1 MDHSNEPS
9 LRDRREDSKSPCD
22 PTVSWATMNSIEPA
36 TNEPDPIAGWPL
48 LDSRID
54 LDGEIVELSLI
65 DQDFVID
72 RLVEENADLERRNP
86 YFGLVWP
93 SAIVLGK
100 TIARRSDLENK
111 SFLDLGCGPGLLG
124 MVAAKRGAR
133 VTFAD
138 VMPECVSLVRKNLAR
153 TGLTGRV
160 LHYDLRDTSLD
171 LGTFD
176 FIVAS
181 DVLYERPL
189 ANSMLEAIERL
200 LRPSGKALLSDPMRP
215 TAHEFA
221 HHASRRGFKV
231 QEEKSTIV
239 DDGKT
244 VTVRIFELM
253 R

>member
-1 MDHSNEPS
+1 
-9 LRDRREDSKSPCD
+9 
-22 PTVSWATMNSIEPA
+22 MNSIEPA

-54 LDGEIVELSLI
+54 LDGEIIELSLI
-65 DQDFVID
+65 DQDYVID
-72 RLVEENADLERRNP
+72 RLVEENADLEHRNP

-100 TIARRSDLENK
+100 AIARRVDLENK
-111 SFLDLGCGPGLLG
+111 SLLDLGCGPGLLG
-124 MVAAKRGAR
+124 MAAAKHGAR

-138 VMPECVSLVRKNLAR
+138 VMPECVSLVKRNLTHA
-153 TGLTGRV
+153 GLTGRV
-160 LHYDLRDTSLD
+160 LRYDLRDTTID

-189 ANSMLEAIERL
+189 ANAMLDAIERL
-200 LRPSGKALLSDPMRP
+200 LRPNGRALLSDPMRP

-221 HHASRRGFKV
+221 HNASRRGFTV
-231 QEEKSTIV
+231 QDEKTTIV
-239 DDGKT
+239 DEGKT
-244 VTVRIFELM
+244 ITVRIFELT